1 MKTLKLSVSDR
12 FCMSG
17 LLPQAGGK
25 IEMILIDSILN
36 KVEFLPEEITK
47 FGMKDNGDGGVTW
60 TSGEA
65 VEFEFTDEQ
74 VEIMKSSSKQA
85 NEQKKIT
92 RENLPL
98 IEKIDSL

>member
-1 MKTLKLSVSDR
+1 MKALKLSVSDR

-25 IEMILIDSILN
+25 IEMILIESILK

-60 TSGEA
+60 TSGKP

-74 VEIMKSSSKQA
+74 VEVLKSASKRVDD
-85 NEQKKIT
+85 EKKIT
-92 RENLPL
+92 RENLSL
-98 IEKIDSL
+98 IQKIDSL